1 MFALYRL
8 SIDLVSEADRDH
20 LINYAEEFHRLHSH
34 FFADGPRRRRS
45 PLGPSPCAEPD
56 EGFDRSDGPLK
67 FIAFKNRKMHVAS
80 AAVELSYCC
89 SSAAA
94 GCSPAA
100 QRNQNNNKA
109 TIITQLGA
117 ITDRCTDVHEL
128 YYDD

>member
-20 LINYAEEFHRLHSH
+20 LINFAEEFHRLHSH

-67 FIAFKNRKMHVAS
+67 FIAFKTGSVRR
-80 AAVELSYCC
+80 LSFSGSTRP
-89 SSAAA
+89 SS
-94 GCSPAA
+94 
-100 QRNQNNNKA
+100 Q
-109 TIITQLGA
+109 TISSLGQGG
-117 ITDRCTDVHEL
+117 I
-128 YYDD
+128 